1 MRPYGNSSA
10 AFSAYASREHRPPD
24 GHVLPHRGLYPFSIE
39 SAKSNE
45 RAHVSKRAPFHVM
58 DGEETASSGHDP
70 VLAIDPSQSRDGFGW
85 RSKVSLSQEARPN
98 VGVNE
103 PHS

>member
-1 MRPYGNSSA
+1 MGMEWRMKST
-10 AFSAYASREHRPPD
+10 AFYLD
-24 GHVLPHRGLYPFSIE
+24 MI
-39 SAKSNE
+39 
-45 RAHVSKRAPFHVM
+45 
-58 DGEETASSGHDP
+58 P

-98 VGVNE
+98 VGANE

>member
-1 MRPYGNSSA
+1 MPA
-10 AFSAYASREHRPPD
+10 ASIGRRTDMFFQIEGYN
-24 GHVLPHRGLYPFSIE
+24 PFSIE

-45 RAHVSKRAPFHVM
+45 KGARFKTCALSCNGWRGNGFYLAM
-58 DGEETASSGHDP
+58 TP

>member
-1 MRPYGNSSA
+1 M
-10 AFSAYASREHRPPD
+10 
-24 GHVLPHRGLYPFSIE
+24 
-39 SAKSNE
+39 KST
-45 RAHVSKRAPFHVM
+45 VFYLDM
-58 DGEETASSGHDP
+58 TP